1 MVSLS
6 PKGRAL
12 IQAGRR
18 ALRATP
24 ADRERIEGA
33 LRARLGAEAL
43 PLEAPAAPAPATP
56 HGLPLV
62 AKVAATCLLGGAVV
76 VALLPRAST
85 PARLQPPPR
94 QQTVEAPATQVPAKP
109 DAHAAASPAI
119 PAAPTASSASAA
131 PTPSTAAP
139 PVPSA
144 SATRPRDRLA
154 QEVALLSRAMSAL
167 KAGQPAAA
175 LRALDVHQQRFPAG
189 VLAEERRAA
198 KAQALCLLGRVRE
211 GRAELSQL
219 APKSPAA
226 ALADQVCTSAP
237 PAQKR

>member
-1 MVSLS
+1 MASLS

-33 LRARLGAEAL
+33 LRARLGADVLPPEAL
-43 PLEAPAAPAPATP
+43 ASPAPAAPS
-56 HGLPLV
+56 GWPLA
-62 AKVAATCLLGGAVV
+62 AKVVATCVLGGAVV

-85 PARLQPPPR
+85 PSAPPQVQSPPD
-94 QQTVEAPATQVPAKP
+94 QQAVAAPAIEVRSEAG
-109 DAHAAASPAI
+109 A
-119 PAAPTASSASAA
+119 PAALSGIPPTPAGSSAVAPPAPSA
-131 PTPSTAAP
+131 PTPRA
-139 PVPSA
+139 
-144 SATRPRDRLA
+144 RDRLA
-154 QEVALLSRAMSAL
+154 QEVTLLSRAMRAL
-167 KAGQPAAA
+167 RAGHPAGA
-175 LRALDVHQQRFPAG
+175 LRALDTHQRRFPAG

-198 KAQALCLLGRVRE
+198 RAQALCLLGRVRE

-226 ALADQVCTSAP
+226 ALADQICAGAP
-237 PAQKR
+237 PAQMR